1 MGTKISI
8 VENLVLWNSLVR
20 ILWMIRFVVVAA
32 VALPDGEHLGCN

>member
-8 VENLVLWNSLVR
+8 VENLVLWKGLVKV
-20 ILWMIRFVVVAA
+20 LWMIRFVVVAA